1 MIARFALLAA
11 LLLPAAAFSAEP
23 VNLKKIKKWP
33 ALEQTLVKAFDSYMS
48 QEELD
53 LLVKMKTSD
62 ERLEFIKKLGYMD
75 IWEGEVSDEAKP
87 RIAAAEVVEGMTVD
101 EVKMAWDLPKKIR
114 KDFRKDAYVDVM
126 NYEFEVD
133 RKGREFL
140 LRPDS
145 QTAYKND
152 VFVKLVYIYNGTVFR
167 VVESGSEENVM
178 DELPID
184 EPAAPAPE
192 EETPAAPADGAPAEG
207 AEPAA
212 DAEPAATDEAAPAPE

>member
-1 MIARFALLAA
+1 MLARFLLLAA
-11 LLLPAAAFSAEP
+11 LLLPAASFAAEP

-33 ALEQTLVKAFDSYMS
+33 AEEQTLVKAFDSYMS

-53 LLVKMKTSD
+53 ILVKLKTSE
-62 ERLEFIKKLGYMD
+62 ERIEFIKKLGYMD

-87 RIAAAEVVEGMTVD
+87 RIAAGEVVEGMTEQ
-101 EVKMAWDLPKKIR
+101 EVKMAWDLPKRIR

-126 NYEFEVD
+126 NYEFERD

-145 QTAYKND
+145 VTAYKND
-152 VFVKLVYIYNGTVFR
+152 IFIRLVYMYDGRVFR
-167 VVESGSEENVM
+167 VVDEGSEENVM

-184 EPAAPAPE
+184 EPAPTPAPE
-192 EETPAAPADGAPAEG
+192 PDP
-207 AEPAA
+207 
-212 DAEPAATDEAAPAPE
+212 EAAPEGGTEGSAEGGESPAKE